1 MLLLEAVAEA
11 QNVCFQGRMPILL
24 ILRFAAAAIEKAII
38 FTEVHFCLFN
48 ESEVP
53 VS

>member
-1 MLLLEAVAEA
+1 
-11 QNVCFQGRMPILL
+11 MPILL
-24 ILRFAAAAIEKAII
+24 ILLFAAAIEKAII
-38 FTEVHFCLFN
+38 STEVHFRLFN